1 MRNGTVQHW
10 FIDGVEMANTN
21 LQEGWLAGDVVSD
34 SQRARWGDVVADSQG
49 DGWGRAGRGYARCVG
64 EKMRRAKGFAD

>member
-1 MRNGTVQHW
+1 MSGKKTA
-10 FIDGVEMANTN
+10 IITGASNTN
-21 LQEGWLAGDVVSD
+21 LQEGWLA
-34 SQRARWGDVVADSQG
+34 GDVVADSQG